1 MLQPKQSPK
10 EKKNTKDATQMKNMK
25 PVFKGPN
32 SKLPMPKNLTGK
44 ARNGKPVKKAFLG
57 SLLGGAGGGA
67 GGSMLGG
74 MGKQML
80 GGMASQALGGLM
92 GGGNKGGG
100 QAAAQ
105 GGQGS
110 EAQAPMQK
118 RKSTDMT
125 PVKTKSMMKKGGK
138 VSKAKNGKSFP
149 DLNKDGKITK
159 ADILKGR
166 GVIAK
171 KGMSVKKAQNGAKT
185 KDSTDYFKGRSAH
198 FFAKSYKPGY
208 TGAEA
213 RILREVS
220 DDFDKDATRQAKKGK
235 SGYDKNGYPLKKKA
249 KTGTS
254 VKKCRG
260 GCK

>member
-1 MLQPKQSPK
+1 MKIIKKTVVTKTPKAQKGKKVSKKVSKK
-10 EKKNTKDATQMKNMK
+10 ESHPNDDYKNMVDPMTGK
-25 PVFKGPN
+25 KGTMGGEGTRPPFGEKEMAYKKKMTGLPKSKMGN
-32 SKLPMPKNLTGK
+32 SISK
-44 ARNGKPVKKAFLG
+44 ARNGKPVKKALLG
-57 SLLGGAGGGA
+57 SLLGGAGG
-67 GGSMLGG
+67 SMFGG

-80 GGMASQALGGLM
+80 GGMASKALGGLM

-100 QAAAQ
+100 QAAA

-110 EAQAPMQK
+110 GEQAPMMQK

-125 PVKTKSMMKKGGK
+125 PVRTRGMMKKGGK

-171 KGMSVKKAQNGAKT
+171 KGMT
-185 KDSTDYFKGRSAH
+185 
-198 FFAKSYKPGY
+198 
-208 TGAEA
+208 
-213 RILREVS
+213 
-220 DDFDKDATRQAKKGK
+220 
-235 SGYDKNGYPLKKKA
+235 
-249 KTGTS
+249 
-254 VKKCRG
+254 VKKCKS